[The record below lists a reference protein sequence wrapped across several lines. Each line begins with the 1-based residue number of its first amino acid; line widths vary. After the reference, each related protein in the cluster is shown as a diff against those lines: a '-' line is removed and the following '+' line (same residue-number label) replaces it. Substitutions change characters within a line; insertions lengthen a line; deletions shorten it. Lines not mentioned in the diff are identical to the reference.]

1 MDQKPLAP
9 AVDRRRVNVLALPA
23 PTTGLYVLFTAA
35 LLAVGLFVG
44 SWMHNVVLGRE
55 WVQELGK
62 CLALDFAQQQ
72 QCTAPL
78 EIRRGLWSVAGAGVM
93 AVFAVAVMFVVP
105 LVIRRRRSLQV
116 PAPKHSAVVERFGQ
130 LASEAGLRRV
140 PRLYLGPARMG
151 DAFSF
156 GRPGSTAVAL
166 PPKIVGLLVRPG
178 PADGV
183 VLHEFAH
190 IRHRDVELAWL
201 ARSSWYV
208 TLVVLLVPVAGA
220 IGEGP
225 SLLPYYL
232 WRAVLLAV
240 VVEIV
245 TAALLRSRE
254 HDADLRAAQGSY
266 GKVSASLGLLGPG
279 TPATWIQRL
288 RMRHP
293 TREARFAVLN
303 APSKAATSD
312 FLRSLS
318 AGALAGILGPLVVGT
333 ATALLTGSGV
343 VLGGIWASAVVTGSL
358 LGFTVGLDLW
368 RSRFAVALAGAYP
381 AESPHSARSAGVPLS
396 GHGLPGVFRVAVGVA
411 VGLALGQVLSF
422 AGIGQD
428 VSAPVDPMTLIAPII
443 AGLGTVLIC
452 AGFAS
457 IGLPL
462 ALLARRPRHFWLPVA
477 LLSTATLVVTT
488 WMADSLDLALTNF
501 GWVGAALWIQYGYD
515 EWPGIG
521 VALVLGIT
529 ATIAACYGQ
538 FFRGREA
545 RGWMYFN
552 DNNDDG
558 GLDYQR
564 RPHLKAPGSSFWLP
578 LVLGLVAGIAGSI
591 FLVSQLLLISPI
603 RTAEAASHA
612 DFLWVSTTVLCWAS
626 VSAVLCLVNPATG
639 PATTFIAGP
648 LTLALCAMG
657 VAVFWLASTDS
668 VPWDVLLSIWAPAM
682 ARGFAISL
690 IVVSLTVTLRLAV
703 QAVIG
708 LVVNRAN
715 RANRTTRAAE
725 PSGRAA
731 TT

>member
-1 MDQKPLAP
+1 MGQKPLAP

-23 PTTGLYVLFTAA
+23 PTTGLYLLFIAA

-78 EIRRGLWSVAGAGVM
+78 EIRRGLWSLAGAGVM
-93 AVFAVAVMFVVP
+93 AVVAVAVMFVVP
-105 LVIRRRRSLQV
+105 LVIRRRRALQV
-116 PAPKHSAVVERFGQ
+116 PAPKHRAVVERFGQ

-140 PRLYLGPARMG
+140 PKLFIGPARMG

-156 GRPGSTAVAL
+156 GRPGSAAVAL

-208 TLVVLLVPVAGA
+208 TLVVLLIPVAGA
-220 IGEGP
+220 IWEGP

-232 WRAVLLAV
+232 WRAALLAV

-254 HDADLRAAQGSY
+254 HDADLRAGQGSY
-266 GKVSASLGLLGPG
+266 EKVRASLGLLGPG
-279 TPATWIQRL
+279 APATWIRRMRL
-288 RMRHP
+288 RHP
-293 TREARFAVLN
+293 TREARVTVLD

-318 AGALAGILGPLVVGT
+318 AGALAGIVGPLIVAT

-368 RSRFAVALAGAYP
+368 RSRFAAALAHGYAVDTAHP
-381 AESPHSARSAGVPLS
+381 LRSARDPQTAR
-396 GHGLPGVFRVAVGVA
+396 GLPGVFTVAAGVA

-428 VSAPVDPMTLIAPII
+428 VSAPVDLLTLIAPMI
-443 AGLGTVLIC
+443 AGLGTVFIC
-452 AGFAS
+452 AAFAS

-462 ALLARRPRHFWLPVA
+462 ALLARRPWHFWLPVA
-477 LLSTATLVVTT
+477 LLSTATFVVTT

-501 GWVGAALWIQYGYD
+501 GWLGAALWIQYGYD

-521 VALVLGIT
+521 VALMLGIA
-529 ATIAACYGQ
+529 ATIAAFYGQ

-545 RGWMYFN
+545 RDWMYF
-552 DNNDDG
+552 NNDDG
-558 GLDYQR
+558 GLDSQR
-564 RPHLKAPGSSFWLP
+564 RPHLRAPGSSFWLP
-578 LVLGLVAGIAGSI
+578 LILGLVAGIAGSI

-603 RTAEAASHA
+603 RTAEAASQA
-612 DFLWVSTTVLCWAS
+612 DFLWVSTTVLCWTS
-626 VSAVLCLVNPATG
+626 VSAVLCLVSPATG

-648 LTLALCAMG
+648 LTSSLCAMG

-690 IVVSLTVTLRLAV
+690 IVVSFTVIIRFAV
-703 QAVIG
+703 QWVIG
-708 LVVNRAN
+708 LVVNRLT
-715 RANRTTRAAE
+715 RVSRAAK

>member
-1 MDQKPLAP
+1 MDQKPLASG
-9 AVDRRRVNVLALPA
+9 VDRRRVNVLALPA
-23 PTTGLYVLFTAA
+23 PTTGLYLLFIAA

-55 WVQELGK
+55 WVQELGR

-78 EIRRGLWSVAGAGVM
+78 EIRRGLWSLAGAGVM

-105 LVIRRRRSLQV
+105 LMIRRRRALQV
-116 PAPKHSAVVERFGQ
+116 PAPKHSAVVERFGH

-140 PRLYLGPARMG
+140 PKLFIGPARMG

-156 GRPGSTAVAL
+156 GRPGSAAVAL

-208 TLVVLLVPVAGA
+208 TLVVLLVPVVGA
-220 IGEGP
+220 IWEGP

-232 WRAVLLAV
+232 WRAALLAV

-254 HDADLRAAQGSY
+254 HDADLRAGQGSY
-266 GKVSASLGLLGPG
+266 EKVSASLGLLGTG
-279 TPATWIQRL
+279 TPATWIRRL

-293 TREARFAVLN
+293 TRAARVTVLN

-318 AGALAGILGPLVVGT
+318 AGALAGIVGPLVVGT

-368 RSRFAVALAGAYP
+368 RSRFAAALTMADPAGQ
-381 AESPHSARSAGVPLS
+381 GKLPLAAQ
-396 GHGLPGVFRVAVGVA
+396 GLPGVFKVAAGVA
-411 VGLALGQVLSF
+411 VGLTLGQVLSL

-428 VSAPVDPMTLIAPII
+428 VSAPVDPLTLIAPII
-443 AGLGTVLIC
+443 AGLGTVFIC
-452 AGFAS
+452 AAFAS

-462 ALLARRPRHFWLPVA
+462 ALMARHPWHFWLPVA
-477 LLSTATLVVTT
+477 LLSTATFVVTT

-501 GWVGAALWIQYGYD
+501 GWLGAALWIQYGYD

-521 VALVLGIT
+521 VALVLGIA
-529 ATIAACYGQ
+529 ATIAAFYGQ
-538 FFRGREA
+538 FVRGREA
-545 RGWMYFN
+545 RDWMYF
-552 DNNDDG
+552 NNDDG
-558 GLDYQR
+558 GLDSQR
-564 RPHLKAPGSSFWLP
+564 RPHLRAPGSSFWLP
-578 LVLGLVAGIAGSI
+578 LILGLVAGIAGSI

-603 RTAEAASHA
+603 RTAEAASQA

-626 VSAVLCLVNPATG
+626 VSAVLCLVSPATG

-648 LTLALCAMG
+648 LTSSLCAMG

-690 IVVSLTVTLRLAV
+690 IVVSFTVIIRFAV
-703 QAVIG
+703 QWVIG
-708 LVVNRAN
+708 LVVNRAT
-715 RANRTTRAAE
+715 RVSRAAK

>member
-1 MDQKPLAP
+1 MDQKPLASG
-9 AVDRRRVNVLALPA
+9 VDRRRVNVLALPA
-23 PTTGLYVLFTAA
+23 PTTGLYLLFIAA

-55 WVQELGK
+55 WVQELGR

-78 EIRRGLWSVAGAGVM
+78 EIRRGLWSLAGAGVM

-105 LVIRRRRSLQV
+105 LMIRRRRALQV
-116 PAPKHSAVVERFGQ
+116 PAPKHSAVVERFGH

-140 PRLYLGPARMG
+140 PKLFIGPARMG

-156 GRPGSTAVAL
+156 GRPGSAAVAL

-208 TLVVLLVPVAGA
+208 TLVVLLVPVVGA
-220 IGEGP
+220 IWEGP

-232 WRAVLLAV
+232 WRAALLAV

-254 HDADLRAAQGSY
+254 HDADLRAGQGSY
-266 GKVSASLGLLGPG
+266 EKVSASLGLLGTG
-279 TPATWIQRL
+279 TPATWIRRL
-288 RMRHP
+288 RRRHP
-293 TREARFAVLN
+293 TRAARVTVLN

-318 AGALAGILGPLVVGT
+318 AGALAGIVGPLVVGT

-368 RSRFAVALAGAYP
+368 RSRFAAALADADP
-381 AESPHSARSAGVPLS
+381 AGQGKLPLAAQ
-396 GHGLPGVFRVAVGVA
+396 GLPGVFKVAAGVA
-411 VGLALGQVLSF
+411 VGLALGQVLSL

-428 VSAPVDPMTLIAPII
+428 VSAPVDPLTLIAPII
-443 AGLGTVLIC
+443 AGLGTVFIC
-452 AGFAS
+452 AAFAS

-462 ALLARRPRHFWLPVA
+462 ALMARHPWHFWLPVA
-477 LLSTATLVVTT
+477 LLSTATFVVTT

-501 GWVGAALWIQYGYD
+501 GWLGAALWIQYGYD

-521 VALVLGIT
+521 VALVLGIA
-529 ATIAACYGQ
+529 ATIAAFYGQ
-538 FFRGREA
+538 FVRGREA
-545 RGWMYFN
+545 RDWMYF
-552 DNNDDG
+552 NNDDG
-558 GLDYQR
+558 GLDSQR

-578 LVLGLVAGIAGSI
+578 LILGLVAGIAGSI

-603 RTAEAASHA
+603 RTAEAASQA

-626 VSAVLCLVNPATG
+626 VSAVLCLVSPATG

-648 LTLALCAMG
+648 LTSGALCHG
-657 VAVFWLASTDS
+657 CCCFLVGQHGFSAV
-668 VPWDVLLSIWAPAM
+668 
-682 ARGFAISL
+682 G
-690 IVVSLTVTLRLAV
+690 
-703 QAVIG
+703 
-708 LVVNRAN
+708 
-715 RANRTTRAAE
+715 RAAE
-725 PSGRAA
+725 HLGTGHGARVRHLPHRRQLHRHHSLRGAER
-731 TT
+731 